1 MIDSAGQFITV
12 FLIFI
17 FAFQLWCAIISIPI
31 LTVWAIVKK
40 NKK

>member
-1 MIDSAGQFITV
+1 MINSAGQFITV

-31 LTVWAIVKK
+31 LIVWAIIKK
-40 NKK
+40 RSR